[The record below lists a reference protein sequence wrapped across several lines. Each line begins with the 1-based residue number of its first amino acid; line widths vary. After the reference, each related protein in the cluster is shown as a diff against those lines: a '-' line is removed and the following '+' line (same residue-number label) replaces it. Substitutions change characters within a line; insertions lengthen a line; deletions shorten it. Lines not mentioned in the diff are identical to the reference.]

1 MTDNRETSASSS
13 QNNIVKIIQ
22 NLDSNKAYGHD
33 NISIRMLKIC
43 GSSIFKLLAM
53 IFKQCIETG
62 VFRSEWKK
70 AYSIPIHKKGDKEM
84 LESYRLVTLLHIC

>member
-1 MTDNRETSASSS
+1 
-13 QNNIVKIIQ
+13 
-22 NLDSNKAYGHD
+22 
-33 NISIRMLKIC
+33 MLKIC
-43 GSSIFKLLAM
+43 DSSIFKPLAM

-70 AYSIPIHKKGDKEM
+70 AYSIPIHKKEDKEM